1 MATEES
7 TNQETKDDKAGLTG
21 QLFYIILA
29 PRSTDMNPEE
39 LLRFLIENGQA
50 WVQAQR
56 DLHRPGA
63 RTLAVAEKAAFSPFF
78 GQPILDI
85 AQVKRVPAIENPGF
99 YRDLEAMG
107 VPPPLDF
114 TTMEGITF
122 VDTILVSDRE
132 HPPDQPLAPLLFH
145 ELVHVVQYAILG
157 LPAFIGRYVRGW
169 AETGQDYF
177 SIPLEEDAYAVQ
189 NRYVAQ
195 PNASFSVEE
204 EVRRQLGLT

>member
-1 MATEES
+1 MDA
-7 TNQETKDDKAGLTG
+7 
-21 QLFYIILA
+21 
-29 PRSTDMNPEE
+29 EE
-39 LLRFLIENGQA
+39 LLEFLIQNGRA
-50 WVQAQR
+50 WVKAQR
-56 DLHRPGA
+56 DYHRPGA
-63 RTLAVAEKAAFSPFF
+63 RTLTASEKTAFRPFF
-78 GQPILDI
+78 AEPIFDI
-85 AQVKRVPAIENPGF
+85 AQVKRIPVIENPGF
-99 YRDLEAMG
+99 YADLEAMG
-107 VPPPLDF
+107 IPPPLDF
-114 TTMEGITF
+114 RTMEGITF

-177 SIPLEEDAYAVQ
+177 SIPLEKDAYAVQ